1 MIHAARRVAH
11 CGQEPPRSPRLYV
24 LSVALSLCA
33 CASQDGSAATAA
45 TAATTATPEAAPP
58 EPRAEIKIAVA
69 SVQLIQD
76 CPDPA
81 EAPAGAAAAAD
92 STAPAAVPPPPAP
105 VAAQQE
111 MAPGAAA
118 KRMAPGSNWQPPCTQ
133 STVQLSLTNTGD
145 REGKVRVNGIKI
157 FDVATKREL
166 GQITSRKPSLW
177 NDTGVYQAWDERV
190 APGAT
195 VKVAYRL
202 SDPDWEQIH
211 KLVGETE
218 NLYARPLLLE
228 VDIAIDDRT
237 QTARSPEFTRQEV
250 HLVVT

>member
-1 MIHAARRVAH
+1 M
-11 CGQEPPRSPRLYV
+11 SSRLCA
-24 LSVALSLCA
+24 LSFALSLCA
-33 CASQDGSAATAA
+33 CASQDGSATTAA
-45 TAATTATPEAAPP
+45 APATTATPEAPPP

-69 SVQLIQD
+69 SVQLLQD
-76 CPDPA
+76 CPDPVA
-81 EAPAGAAAAAD
+81 TPTDAAAPAD
-92 STAPAAVPPPPAP
+92 STAPAAPPPAAP
-105 VAAQQE
+105 VAAQQQ
-111 MAPGAAA
+111 APTA

-145 REGKVRVNGIKI
+145 REGKIRVNGIKL

-195 VKVAYRL
+195 VTVAYSV
-202 SDPDWEQIH
+202 SDPDWEKIH

-218 NLYARPLLLE
+218 NLYSRPLLLE
-228 VDIAIDDRT
+228 IDISVDDRS